1 MNAPARK
8 LTLFALAWP
17 IFGENLLHTLVQT
30 VDTLMVSH
38 VSDDA
43 AAAVGQAGQV
53 VWVGIILFTF
63 IAIGSGIVIT
73 HHLGA
78 KDRPGAD
85 RIATAAI
92 AANTWIGLLVS
103 VLVYLFARPALRLLQ
118 MPEQLQTVAMQFL
131 PLMGGTLFLEAQ
143 NIAMGAVLRA
153 HGHTRDPLWV
163 VLVQNVLNAAGNC
176 LLLFGLL
183 GFPRLGVMG
192 VAISGVVSRLIAF
205 GAFWVLI
212 RRRTGVRMQL
222 GDYFRFPAREIGR
235 ILRIGLP
242 SAGENLL
249 WTLAFTVMTSF
260 IALMGPRPLAV
271 QAYVMQVSNWI
282 IVFGWSVG
290 LANEI
295 LVGHHV
301 GAGRFDDAYR
311 EALQSLRTAFLLE
324 ATGVVPVAVFAPQLL
339 GLFTRDPE
347 IIRVGAILL
356 RMGLLLETGRVFNII
371 LVMSLRATGDSVFPF
386 IMGVVSMWGIWVP
399 LSWLLGLKLGLGL
412 PGVWI
417 SMRADEWFRGTTFFR
432 RWRRRRWLDHAHRS
446 RAHAEAAISELAAV

>member
-53 VWVGIILFTF
+53 VWVSIILFTF

-78 KDRPGAD
+78 KDRPGAA

-92 AANTWIGLLVS
+92 AANTWIGLVVS

-118 MPEQLQTVAMQFL
+118 MPEQLQGVAMQFL

-163 VLVQNVLNAAGNC
+163 VFVQNLLNAAGNC

-205 GAFWVLI
+205 GAFWILV
-212 RRRTGVRMQL
+212 RRRTGVRMEL
-222 GDYFRFPAREIGR
+222 RDYFRFPAREIGR

-249 WTLAFTVMTSF
+249 WTLAFMTMTSF
-260 IALMGPRPLAV
+260 IALMGPKPLAV
-271 QAYVMQVSNWI
+271 QAYVMQVSSWI
-282 IVFGWSVG
+282 IQFGWSVG

-301 GAGRFDDAYR
+301 GAGRFDEAYR
-311 EALQSLRTAFLLE
+311 EALRSLRTAFLME
-324 ATGVVPVAVFAPQLL
+324 GIGVVPVAIFAPYLL
-339 GLFTRDPE
+339 GLFTHDPE
-347 IIRVGAILL
+347 IIRIGSVLL
-356 RMGLLLETGRVFNII
+356 RLGLLLETGRVFNII

-386 IMGVVSMWGIWVP
+386 AMAVASMWGIWVP
-399 LSWLLGLKLGLGL
+399 LAWLLGLKLGLGL
-412 PGVWI
+412 PGPWI
-417 SMRADEWFRGTTFFR
+417 AMMADEWFRATTFFR
-432 RWRRRRWLDHAHRS
+432 RWRRRGWLDHAHRS
-446 RAHAEAAISELAAV
+446 RAHAEAAISDLAAV